1 MLLLTTFPGCGLGH
15 SWVSVIMFEENCSQ
29 QQSCSTHRCV
39 FQCMSPQSGKFITAK
54 ATFIEKQWGFGPSF
68 GLRSWMISFWGLS
81 GASAGSTLNSVAKT
95 HSSICLL
102 FTSLT
107 MSLNTLIIFTHSP
120 AHSSVREGLSLLS
133 RCTFHSLTLPR
144 DDFMCESKELRSRLG
159 PCSFRFSPQSTWNVH
174 CECQTTQPLAA
185 TEFPNGF
192 LHPHEVLD
200 FIPQFLKTHEH
211 VSTTQPPHFGD
222 KHNPG
227 TQIRDRVA
235 TPYTG
240 GY

>member
-1 MLLLTTFPGCGLGH
+1 MMLLTTFPGCGLGH

-68 GLRSWMISFWGLS
+68 GLHSWMISFWGLS

-120 AHSSVREGLSLLS
+120 AHSSVREGLHFPQPYFTS
-133 RCTFHSLTLPR
+133 RWFHVWKQGAEKPVGALQLQVQPSEYLECPLWMPDHTAACCHWVPYW
-144 DDFMCESKELRSRLG
+144 
-159 PCSFRFSPQSTWNVH
+159 FSSSPWSAWLHSTVFKNSWA
-174 CECQTTQPLAA
+174 C
-185 TEFPNGF
+185 F
-192 LHPHEVLD
+192 
-200 FIPQFLKTHEH
+200 
-211 VSTTQPPHFGD
+211 
-222 KHNPG
+222 HNS
-227 TQIRDRVA
+227 A
-235 TPYTG
+235 TPLRW
-240 GY
+240 